1 MLSEET
7 TTITTEEWAPPCFVR
22 HEDAGG
28 RCGQPATIEVYGL
41 NFCEAHGEE
50 VRLGALL
57 EAYQDAE
64 YYFERSRNPHVPKQS
79 GVVERALERTLARLH
94 EESPSEE
101 AYDRALV
108 AAYPEIPEKTRRR
121 VVNWQQDEM
130 PGREGVLDTILRE
143 MHTLHKLLRIAHA
156 DGVFGWSRC
165 WSKSATPSPRK
176 PPTCFATR
184 SRPSQTRDSRRD
196 HQGRG
201 LSWSWP
207 FTERSRDQLRSYR
220 HAAAPGTGPGEARR
234 ISGLRPL
241 RGGDWSGRLTVWGA
255 CRVPDA

>member
-108 AAYPEIPEKTRRR
+108 AAYPEIPEKLAGGSSTGSKTRC
-121 VVNWQQDEM
+121 
-130 PGREGVLDTILRE
+130 PGGR
-143 MHTLHKLLRIAHA
+143 AC
-156 DGVFGWSRC
+156 S
-165 WSKSATPSPRK
+165 TPS
-176 PPTCFATR
+176 C
-184 SRPSQTRDSRRD
+184 
-196 HQGRG
+196 GRCTPCT
-201 LSWSWP
+201 SSC
-207 FTERSRDQLRSYR
+207 
-220 HAAAPGTGPGEARR
+220 
-234 ISGLRPL
+234 
-241 RGGDWSGRLTVWGA
+241 V
-255 CRVPDA
+255 